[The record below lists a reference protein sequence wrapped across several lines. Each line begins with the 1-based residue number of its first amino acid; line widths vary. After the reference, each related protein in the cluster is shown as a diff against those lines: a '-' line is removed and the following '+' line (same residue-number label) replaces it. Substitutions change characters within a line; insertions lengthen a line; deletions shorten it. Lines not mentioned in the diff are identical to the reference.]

1 MKSYEQKCLDWFD
14 ANANGKDSI
23 LVKVA
28 RRVADGNNGWRDT
41 WSVYMG
47 VSDKFCTI
55 TKSSLDGD
63 RGFMLADDHCYPFEC
78 FEVVGNTQ
86 SNSIQEKTFTVRWQE
101 AIGINIPAKEIVC
114 GIKMEAYRLDPV
126 FRVAT
131 GFATREDASR
141 FASNIGKCFGL
152 WITETTA
159 DPSCGMPKEA
169 LGV

>member
-1 MKSYEQKCLDWFD
+1 MKSYEQKCIDWFN

-28 RRVADGNNGWRDT
+28 RRIANGNNGWDDEWTKDMR
-41 WSVYMG
+41 
-47 VSDKFCTI
+47 VSDEIFTI
-55 TKSSLDGD
+55 TKSSLHRD
-63 RGFMLADDHCYPFEC
+63 RGFMLNMLCYPFEC
-78 FEVVGNTQ
+78 FEVVDNIQ
-86 SNSIQEKTFTVRWQE
+86 SNSIKGKTFTVRWQE
-101 AIGINIPAKEIVC
+101 AIGINIPAKEIAC
-114 GIKMEAYRLDPV
+114 GIKMEEYRLDPV

-141 FASNIGKCFGL
+141 FVSLIGKCFGL